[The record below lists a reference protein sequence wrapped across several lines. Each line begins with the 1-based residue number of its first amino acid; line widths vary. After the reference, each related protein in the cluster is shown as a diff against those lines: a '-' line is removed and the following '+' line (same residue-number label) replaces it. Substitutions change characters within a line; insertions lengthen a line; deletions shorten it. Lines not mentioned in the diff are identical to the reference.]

1 MVLTF
6 ISILGI
12 LGGTILFPMLAALMG
27 KSSQRNA
34 SPRHHP
40 SHVAVLIPA
49 HNEEDLLPVTLT
61 SIQSALTELHK
72 YSACTFRIIVG
83 ADGCTDSTEAL
94 SARMGAEVVSMPSKT
109 GKWGTISAL
118 IRTCSETDYVI
129 LADCGVEWPQDF
141 LTRLLPLLRNEDVI
155 GVAPTY
161 RNDTSGIIEKIVWG
175 TERTIKQIEAKSG
188 GPVSVHGATVCY
200 RTEELC
206 RALDFLSQHQWLN
219 DDVVI
224 PLTLR
229 ALYPT
234 KRIEY
239 GLSLTVAES
248 AKPPSN
254 GGSEFRRR
262 RRLVLGN
269 IQWITLLW
277 GPIWRINRIAALLAC
292 RRVFRLLWAYWVV
305 FTALAVAYY
314 SRTFEYASS
323 PHLLGALV
331 CAAII
336 SFVSPL
342 KNIFQSG
349 WASVLAPYYFTVA
362 IVRAP
367 DSHKETQWN

>member
-1 MVLTF
+1 
-6 ISILGI
+6 
-12 LGGTILFPMLAALMG
+12 MG

-118 IRTCSETDYVI
+118 VRTCSETDYVI

-248 AKPPSN
+248 VKPPSN

-305 FTALAVAYY
+305 LAALAIAYY

-323 PHLLGALV
+323 SHLLGVLV
-331 CAAII
+331 CAVII

-342 KNIFQSG
+342 RNILQSG
-349 WASVLAPYYFTVA
+349 WASVLAPYYFTAA

-367 DSHKETQWN
+367 DSHQETQWN